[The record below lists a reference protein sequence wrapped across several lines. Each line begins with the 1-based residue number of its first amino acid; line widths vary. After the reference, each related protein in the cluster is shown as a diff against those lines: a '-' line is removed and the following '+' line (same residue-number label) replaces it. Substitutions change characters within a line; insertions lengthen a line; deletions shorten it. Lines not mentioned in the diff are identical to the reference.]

1 MWATCL
7 KEPEA
12 GPEIIDL
19 LILPFFTD
27 FLVGDEAAFAEGNRQ
42 PKDRRQKK

>member
-19 LILPFFTD
+19 LILPFFAD
-27 FLVGDEAAFAEGNRQ
+27 FLVGEEAAFAEGNHQ
-42 PKDRRQKK
+42 PKDHGHNK